1 MGRKEGLAGVMP
13 RQWTVASCLA
23 LVFLPAAAAGQPL
36 GDDTVVAS
44 LEAHEAVDR
53 TLAVDA
59 VDVPVAGDAAAAP
72 VSGADV
78 DAPVPGDAVDAPL
91 AADAVD
97 RTLAAHQI
105 IDRALEQA
113 ARQRVVAFELG
124 FEYFTDGWVES
135 LAGDGRVTDTK
146 KTRNRHY
153 PLEGHFYSEVI
164 GRDDRPL
171 DDDEAR
177 DERKKRADFVREAR
191 RHAERGERYEPDEM
205 RVDFDRELMDRY
217 VTTLVGTDVVDGAIC
232 WVIGF
237 EPREGRLPDNRR
249 LDGALNR
256 SSGRLWIA
264 QHDFGV
270 RRAVFAMQRPVRWLW
285 GIAGTLRRATGR
297 LDFRQIEANL
307 WIPDR
312 TLVEIELGVF
322 FGLKTIRR
330 RIRNEWVDPP
340 AAGSDAMTAL
350 R

>member
-1 MGRKEGLAGVMP
+1 MMH
-13 RQWTVASCLA
+13 RQWTIAWCLA
-23 LVFLPAAAAGQPL
+23 LVCLPSAAAAQPL
-36 GDDTVVAS
+36 DADDTAGAS
-44 LEAHEAVDR
+44 LEADEAVERPPAAD
-53 TLAVDA
+53 AVDA
-59 VDVPVAGDAAAAP
+59 LVA
-72 VSGADV
+72 SE
-78 DAPVPGDAVDAPL
+78 AVDAPL
-91 AADAVD
+91 E
-97 RTLAAHQI
+97 AHEV

-113 ARQRVVAFELG
+113 ARLRPLAFELG

-135 LAGDGRVTDTK
+135 LDGDGRVTDTK

-171 DDDEAR
+171 DDDEVR
-177 DERKKRADFVREAR
+177 DERRRKADFVREAR

-217 VTTLVGTDVVDGAIC
+217 VTTLVGTEVVDGTLC

-237 EPREGRLPDNRR
+237 EPREGPLPENRR
-249 LDGALNR
+249 LDGAMNR
-256 SSGRLWIA
+256 SSGRLWIG
-264 QHDFGV
+264 QHDLGV

-285 GIAGTLRRATGR
+285 GIAGTLRRATGQ
-297 LDFRQIEANL
+297 LDFRRIEPNL
-307 WIPDR
+307 WIPER

-340 AAGSDAMTAL
+340 AADSDAVAAL